1 MYIDSNSIIT
11 IVAVLTAVGT
21 ILGLLFTFFNWI
33 NKQKKHDDDIN
44 KINKEMTLLVY
55 CMRACLDGL
64 EQLGA
69 NHTVPV
75 AKDKLD
81 KYINQKAHDQEEE
94 E

>member
-1 MYIDSNSIIT
+1 MYINGQGIIT
-11 IVAVLTAVGT
+11 TVAVVTAVGT
-21 ILGLLFTFFNWI
+21 LLGLLFSLFNWL
-33 NKQKKHDDDIN
+33 NKQKKQDTDIK
-44 KINKEMTLLVY
+44 KINTEMTLLCY

-81 KYINQKAHDQEEE
+81 KYINQKAHEQEDI
-94 E
+94 